1 MESNLYNRVLNT
13 NKNIYSTYSEEY
25 LERTKNGHANYLQG
39 FIDRFIS
46 SLSGNIVY
54 DLGCGPGRDLE
65 YFTKHNLKATGVDC
79 STGMLEICRNKGL
92 DVIENDFM
100 SMEYPEHSVDG
111 IWAYT
116 SHTVIPKESFTALL
130 EKYQKALKENSGI
143 LALGMIEGDFEG
155 WKSDNKY
162 DGAQRYVAR
171 YSFEELEHILKSY
184 FGSVSISREK
194 VGNKVYLHCICKNT
208 PVAKRE
214 DTVNAAKNIFN
225 KFSDQYLQNTQTGIK
240 LLEDDRKAFIELL
253 KKNTPVPK
261 ILDIGCGPGRD
272 LVQLKNLGAEVMGL
286 DISESNVKNCKAQGV
301 DAIIGDIY
309 KLNEYFK
316 ENSFDGVW
324 CNCSVTNWILREDL
338 PKVFNII
345 KSIVKPGGYI
355 FIGSVLGNF
364 VGWEIDSKYEQMKR
378 YNNHW
383 DEAELRKYLALLGD
397 IKYEHRLDNTGKKN
411 YLNVVLINE

>member
-1 MESNLYNRVLNT
+1 M
-13 NKNIYSTYSEEY
+13 
-25 LERTKNGHANYLQG
+25 
-39 FIDRFIS
+39 
-46 SLSGNIVY
+46 
-54 DLGCGPGRDLE
+54 
-65 YFTKHNLKATGVDC
+65 
-79 STGMLEICRNKGL
+79 
-92 DVIENDFM
+92 
-100 SMEYPEHSVDG
+100 
-111 IWAYT
+111 
-116 SHTVIPKESFTALL
+116 
-130 EKYQKALKENSGI
+130 
-143 LALGMIEGDFEG
+143 
-155 WKSDNKY
+155 
-162 DGAQRYVAR
+162 
-171 YSFEELEHILKSY
+171 
-184 FGSVSISREK
+184 
-194 VGNKVYLHCICKNT
+194 
-208 PVAKRE
+208 
-214 DTVNAAKNIFN
+214 
-225 KFSDQYLQNTQTGIK
+225 
-240 LLEDDRKAFIELL
+240 